1 MVPSRPQNRIIGE
14 ISLLYIWILR
24 GSKMEFPFK
33 MVPFFRGHVH
43 FAGGG
48 VGVIPSQLEPF
59 CKNSHLGQRPSR
71 VVRHLIGII
80 IGLPRQG
87 TFRVISDIH

>member
-33 MVPFFRGHVH
+33 MVPFFRRHVN

-48 VGVIPSQLEPF
+48 VGVIPSQLEPWP
-59 CKNSHLGQRPSR
+59 KAVAGRPASYWHHHWFASA
-71 VVRHLIGII
+71 RHV
-80 IGLPRQG
+80 Q
-87 TFRVISDIH
+87 SDIGYTLNN